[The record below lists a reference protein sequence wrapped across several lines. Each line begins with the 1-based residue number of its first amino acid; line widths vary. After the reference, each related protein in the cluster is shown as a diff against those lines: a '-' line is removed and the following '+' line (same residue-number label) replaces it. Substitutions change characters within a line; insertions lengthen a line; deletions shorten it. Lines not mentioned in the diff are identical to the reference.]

1 MCWSLFCLVV
11 FSVLSS
17 SAIILLGKEK
27 AYCITLI
34 VFLMSDV
41 FRGLCLFLTVPWVGL
56 QFVILALPGLTW
68 SMNYIQALVEL
79 G

>member
-1 MCWSLFCLVV
+1 MCC
-11 FSVLSS
+11 
-17 SAIILLGKEK
+17 II
-27 AYCITLI
+27 LI
-34 VFLMSDV
+34 VFLISAV
-41 FRGLCLFLTVPWVGL
+41 VRGLCIFLTVPWVGL